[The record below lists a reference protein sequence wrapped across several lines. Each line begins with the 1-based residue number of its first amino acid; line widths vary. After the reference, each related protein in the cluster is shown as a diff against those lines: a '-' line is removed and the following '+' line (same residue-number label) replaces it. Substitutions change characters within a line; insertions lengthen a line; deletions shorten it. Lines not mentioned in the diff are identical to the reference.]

1 MAESE
6 VYESMG
12 PVNNA
17 RMHSLLKSQN
27 MLLNEKIK

>member
-12 PVNNA
+12 PVNSA
-17 RMHSLLKSQN
+17 QMHNLLKSQN
-27 MLLNEKIK
+27 MLLDEKIK